1 MKEKIID
8 IKKYTALSL
17 GYLGL
22 LPPLLALGASLTSY
36 LSAMKGFEFNLL
48 YANMILSFLGG
59 THWYAG
65 IISQLGAPIRKIL
78 VGIISSIA
86 GITSLLIGGVI
97 GAFIT
102 AAGLL
107 VLGLIEK
114 YQPLAEGDDIDWYI
128 SLRIKL
134 TVGLTSLLLVS
145 LWLSI

>member
-36 LSAMKGFEFNLL
+36 LSAKEGFEFNLL

-65 IISQLGAPIRKIL
+65 ITSQLGAPTRKIL

-97 GAFIT
+97 GASIT
-102 AAGLL
+102 TAGLL
-107 VLGLIEK
+107 VLGFIEK
-114 YQPLAEGDDIDWYI
+114 SQPLSEEDGIDWYI

-134 TVGLTSLLLVS
+134 TAGLTSLLLVS
-145 LWLSI
+145 LWLSV

>member
-1 MKEKIID
+1 MKEKITD

-22 LPPLLALGASLTSY
+22 LPPLLVLGASLTSY
-36 LSAMKGFEFNLL
+36 TSALEVFEFNLL

-65 IISQLGAPIRKIL
+65 ITSQLGAPIRKIL
-78 VGIISSIA
+78 VGIISSLA
-86 GITSLLIGGVI
+86 GITSMRIEGVI
-97 GAFIT
+97 GAFVT
-102 AAGLL
+102 TAGLL

-114 YQPLAEGDDIDWYI
+114 YQPLSEEDGINWYI

-134 TVGLTSLLLVS
+134 TAGLTSLLLVS
-145 LWLSI
+145 LWLSV

>member
-1 MKEKIID
+1 MEEKIID
-8 IKKYTALSL
+8 IKKYTVLSL

-36 LSAMKGFEFNLL
+36 LSAPEGFEFNLL

-65 IISQLGAPIRKIL
+65 ITSQLGAPIRKIL

-86 GITSLLIGGVI
+86 GITSLLIGGLI

-114 YQPLAEGDDIDWYI
+114 YQPLTEEDGIGWYI

-134 TVGLTSLLLVS
+134 TAGLTSLLLAS
-145 LWLSI
+145 LWMSV

>member
-1 MKEKIID
+1 MNEKS
-8 IKKYTALSL
+8 TATKRHIAITL

-22 LPPLLALGASLTSY
+22 LPPFIGLSASLANYISVQE
-36 LSAMKGFEFNLL
+36 SFDFCLL

-65 IISQLGAPIRKIL
+65 IFSEIGKPKRKIL

-97 GAFIT
+97 GAFMT
-102 AAGLL
+102 TTGLL

-114 YQPLAEGDDIDWYI
+114 YQPLAEGNDINWYI

-134 TVGLTSLLLVS
+134 TVGLTSMLLVS
-145 LWLSI
+145 LWLSV

>member
-1 MKEKIID
+1 MKGKIID

-22 LPPLLALGASLTSY
+22 LPPLLALGVSLTSY
-36 LSAMKGFEFNLL
+36 VSALEGFEFNLL

-65 IISQLGAPIRKIL
+65 ITSQLGAPIRKIL
-78 VGIISSIA
+78 VGIISSLA
-86 GITSLLIGGVI
+86 GITSLLIEGVI

-102 AAGLL
+102 TAGLL
-107 VLGLIEK
+107 VLGLVEK
-114 YQPLAEGDDIDWYI
+114 YQPLSEEDGIDWYI

-134 TVGLTSLLLVS
+134 TAGLTSLLLVS
-145 LWLSI
+145 LWLSV

>member
-22 LPPLLALGASLTSY
+22 LPPLLALGASLTSH
-36 LSAMKGFEFNLL
+36 LSALEGFEFNLL

-65 IISQLGAPIRKIL
+65 ITSQLGAPIRKIL

-86 GITSLLIGGVI
+86 GITSLLIGGLI
-97 GAFIT
+97 GPFIT

-114 YQPLAEGDDIDWYI
+114 YQPLTEEDAIGWYI

-134 TVGLTSLLLVS
+134 TAGLTSLLLAS
-145 LWLSI
+145 LSMSV

>member
-1 MKEKIID
+1 MNEKS
-8 IKKYTALSL
+8 TATKRHTAITL

-22 LPPLLALGASLTSY
+22 LPPFIGLSASLANYISIQE
-36 LSAMKGFEFNLL
+36 SFDFCLL

-65 IISQLGAPIRKIL
+65 ISSQLGAPIRKIL

-86 GITSLLIGGVI
+86 GITSLLIGGII
-97 GAFIT
+97 GAFLT
-102 AAGLL
+102 TTCLL

-114 YQPLAEGDDIDWYI
+114 YHPLAEEDVIDWYI

-134 TVGLTSLLLVS
+134 TAGLTSLLLVS
-145 LWLSI
+145 LWLSV

>member
-1 MKEKIID
+1 MKEKITD

-22 LPPLLALGASLTSY
+22 LPPLLVLGASLTSY
-36 LSAMKGFEFNLL
+36 TSALEVFEFNLL

-65 IISQLGAPIRKIL
+65 ITSQLGAPIRNIL
-78 VGIISSIA
+78 VGIISSLA
-86 GITSLLIGGVI
+86 GITSLLIEGVI

-102 AAGLL
+102 TAGLL
-107 VLGLIEK
+107 VLGLVEK
-114 YQPLAEGDDIDWYI
+114 YQPLSEEDGIDWYI

-134 TVGLTSLLLVS
+134 TAGLTSLLLVS
-145 LWLSI
+145 LWLSV

>member
-1 MKEKIID
+1 MD

-22 LPPLLALGASLTSY
+22 LPPLLALGASFTSY
-36 LSAMKGFEFNLL
+36 LSALEGFEFNLL

-65 IISQLGAPIRKIL
+65 INSQLGAPIKKIL

-86 GITSLLIGGVI
+86 GITSLLIGGI
-97 GAFIT
+97 LGAFMT
-102 AAGLL
+102 TTGLL

-114 YQPLAEGDDIDWYI
+114 YHPLAEEDVIDWYL

-134 TVGLTSLLLVS
+134 TAGLTSLLLVS
-145 LWLSI
+145 LWISV

>member
-36 LSAMKGFEFNLL
+36 LSALEGFEFNLL

-65 IISQLGAPIRKIL
+65 ITSQLGAPIRKIL

-86 GITSLLIGGVI
+86 GITSLLIGGLI

-114 YQPLAEGDDIDWYI
+114 YQPLTEEDGIGWYI

-134 TVGLTSLLLVS
+134 TAGLTSLLLAS
-145 LWLSI
+145 LWMSV

>member
-8 IKKYTALSL
+8 TKKYIALSL

-22 LPPLLALGASLTSY
+22 LPPLLTVGASLTSY
-36 LSAMKGFEFNLL
+36 LSALEGFEFNLL

-65 IISQLGAPIRKIL
+65 ITSQLGAPTRKIL
-78 VGIISSIA
+78 IGIISSIA

-97 GAFIT
+97 GASIT
-102 AAGLL
+102 TAGLL
-107 VLGLIEK
+107 VLGFIEK
-114 YQPLAEGDDIDWYI
+114 YQPLSEEVSIDWYI

-134 TVGLTSLLLVS
+134 TAGLTSLLLVS
-145 LWLSI
+145 LWLSV

>member
-8 IKKYTALSL
+8 TKKYTALTL

-22 LPPLLALGASLTSY
+22 LPPLLTAGASLISH
-36 LSAMKGFEFNLL
+36 LSALEGFEFNLL

-65 IISQLGAPIRKIL
+65 ITSQLGAPIRKIL

-86 GITSLLIGGVI
+86 GITSLLIGGII
-97 GAFIT
+97 GAFMT
-102 AAGLL
+102 TTGLL

-114 YQPLAEGDDIDWYI
+114 YQPLAEEDAIDWYI

-134 TVGLTSLLLVS
+134 TAGLTSLLLVS
-145 LWLSI
+145 LWLSV

>member
-1 MKEKIID
+1 MNEKF
-8 IKKYTALSL
+8 TATKRHTAITL

-22 LPPLLALGASLTSY
+22 LPPFIGLSASLANYISFQE
-36 LSAMKGFEFNLL
+36 SFDFCLL

-65 IISQLGAPIRKIL
+65 IFSEIGKPKRKIL

-86 GITSLLIGGVI
+86 GITSLLIGGII
-97 GAFIT
+97 GAFLT
-102 AAGLL
+102 TTGLL

-114 YQPLAEGDDIDWYI
+114 YRPLAAEDVIDWYI

-134 TVGLTSLLLVS
+134 TAVLASLLLVS
-145 LWLSI
+145 LWLSL

>member
-8 IKKYTALSL
+8 IKKHTALFL

-22 LPPLLALGASLTSY
+22 LPPFLVLGASLTSY
-36 LSAMKGFEFNLL
+36 LSALEGFQFNLL

-65 IISQLGAPIRKIL
+65 ITSQFSAPVRKIL

-86 GITSLLIGGVI
+86 GITSLLIGEVI
-97 GAFIT
+97 GAFLT
-102 AAGLL
+102 TTGLL

-114 YQPLAEGDDIDWYI
+114 YHPLAEEDVIDWYI

-134 TVGLTSLLLVS
+134 TAGLTSLLLVS
-145 LWLSI
+145 LWLSV

>member
-8 IKKYTALSL
+8 IKKHTALFL

-22 LPPLLALGASLTSY
+22 LPPFLVLGASLTSY
-36 LSAMKGFEFNLL
+36 LSALEGFEFNLL

-65 IISQLGAPIRKIL
+65 ITSQFSAPVRKIL

-97 GAFIT
+97 GAFMT
-102 AAGLL
+102 TTGLL

-114 YQPLAEGDDIDWYI
+114 YQPLAEGDGINWYI

-145 LWLSI
+145 LWLSV

>member
-8 IKKYTALSL
+8 TKKYTALTL

-22 LPPLLALGASLTSY
+22 LPPLLTAGASLTSY
-36 LSAMKGFEFNLL
+36 LSAMESFEFNLL

-65 IISQLGAPIRKIL
+65 ITSQLGAPIRKIL

-86 GITSLLIGGVI
+86 GITSLLIGGII
-97 GAFIT
+97 GAFMT
-102 AAGLL
+102 TTGLL

>member
-36 LSAMKGFEFNLL
+36 LSALEGFEFNLL

-65 IISQLGAPIRKIL
+65 VTSQLGAPTRKIL

-86 GITSLLIGGVI
+86 GITSLLIGGLI

-107 VLGLIEK
+107 VLGFIEK
-114 YQPLAEGDDIDWYI
+114 YQSLSEEDSIDWYI

-134 TVGLTSLLLVS
+134 TVGLTSLLMVS
-145 LWLSI
+145 LWLSV

>member
-22 LPPLLALGASLTSY
+22 LPPLLVLGASLTSY
-36 LSAMKGFEFNLL
+36 LSALEGFEFNLL

-65 IISQLGAPIRKIL
+65 ITSQLSAPIRKIL
-78 VGIISSIA
+78 VGIISSLT

-97 GAFIT
+97 GAFMT

-107 VLGLIEK
+107 VLCLIEK
-114 YQPLAEGDDIDWYI
+114 YQPLAEGNGIDWYL

-134 TVGLTSLLLVS
+134 TVGLTSLLLLS
-145 LWLSI
+145 LWLSV

>member
-1 MKEKIID
+1 MID

-22 LPPLLALGASLTSY
+22 LPPLFALGASLTSY
-36 LSAMKGFEFNLL
+36 LSALEGFEFNLL

-65 IISQLGAPIRKIL
+65 ITSQLGAPTRKIL

-86 GITSLLIGGVI
+86 GIVSLLIGGVI
-97 GAFIT
+97 GASIT
-102 AAGLL
+102 TAGLL
-107 VLGLIEK
+107 VLGFIEK
-114 YQPLAEGDDIDWYI
+114 YQPLSEEDSIDWYI

-134 TVGLTSLLLVS
+134 TVGLTSLLMVS
-145 LWLSI
+145 LWLSV

>member
-1 MKEKIID
+1 MKGKIID

-22 LPPLLALGASLTSY
+22 LPPLLALGVSLTGY
-36 LSAMKGFEFNLL
+36 TSALEGFEFNLL

-65 IISQLGAPIRKIL
+65 ITSQLGAPIRKIL
-78 VGIISSIA
+78 VGIISSLA
-86 GITSLLIGGVI
+86 GITSLLIEGVI

-102 AAGLL
+102 TAGLL
-107 VLGLIEK
+107 VLGLVEK
-114 YQPLAEGDDIDWYI
+114 YQPLSEEDGIDWYI

-134 TVGLTSLLLVS
+134 TAGLTSLLLVS
-145 LWLSI
+145 LWLSV

>member
-22 LPPLLALGASLTSY
+22 LPPLLALGASLNSY
-36 LSAMKGFEFNLL
+36 LSAMEGFEFNLL

-65 IISQLGAPIRKIL
+65 ITSQLGAPTRKIL

-86 GITSLLIGGVI
+86 GITSLLIGGII
-97 GAFIT
+97 GAFMT
-102 AAGLL
+102 TTGLL

-114 YQPLAEGDDIDWYI
+114 YQPLTEGDGIDWYI
-128 SLRIKL
+128 SLMIKL

-145 LWLSI
+145 LWLSV

>member
-36 LSAMKGFEFNLL
+36 LSAMEGFEFNLL

-65 IISQLGAPIRKIL
+65 ITSQLGAPIRKIL

-86 GITSLLIGGVI
+86 GITSLLIGGII
-97 GAFIT
+97 GAFMT
-102 AAGLL
+102 TTGLL
-107 VLGLIEK
+107 ALCLIEK
-114 YQPLAEGDDIDWYI
+114 YQPLTEGDGIDWYI
-128 SLRIKL
+128 PLRIKL

-145 LWLSI
+145 LWLSV

>member
-1 MKEKIID
+1 MEEKIID

-36 LSAMKGFEFNLL
+36 LSALEGFEFNLL

-65 IISQLGAPIRKIL
+65 ITSQLDAPIRKIL

-86 GITSLLIGGVI
+86 GITSLLIGGI
-97 GAFIT
+97 LGAFMT
-102 AAGLL
+102 TTGLL

-114 YQPLAEGDDIDWYI
+114 YQPLAEENGIDWYI
-128 SLRIKL
+128 SLRFKL
-134 TVGLTSLLLVS
+134 TAGLTSFLLAS
-145 LWLSI
+145 LWMSV

>member
-36 LSAMKGFEFNLL
+36 LSALEGFEFNLL

-65 IISQLGAPIRKIL
+65 ITSQLGAPIRKIL

-86 GITSLLIGGVI
+86 GITSLLIGGLI

-114 YQPLAEGDDIDWYI
+114 YQPLAEEDGIDWYI

-134 TVGLTSLLLVS
+134 TAGLTSLLLVS
-145 LWLSI
+145 LWLSV

>member
-1 MKEKIID
+1 MKEKITD

-22 LPPLLALGASLTSY
+22 LPPLLALGASLNSY
-36 LSAMKGFEFNLL
+36 LSALEGFEFNLL

-65 IISQLGAPIRKIL
+65 ITSQLGAPIRKIL

-97 GAFIT
+97 GASIT
-102 AAGLL
+102 TAGLL
-107 VLGLIEK
+107 VLGFIEK
-114 YQPLAEGDDIDWYI
+114 YQPLSEEDSIDWYI

-145 LWLSI
+145 LWLSV

>member
-22 LPPLLALGASLTSY
+22 LPPLLALGASLTSH

-65 IISQLGAPIRKIL
+65 ITSQLGAPIRKIL

>member
-22 LPPLLALGASLTSY
+22 LPPLLALGASLTSH
-36 LSAMKGFEFNLL
+36 LSALEGFEFNLL

-65 IISQLGAPIRKIL
+65 ITSQLGAPTRKIL

-102 AAGLL
+102 TAGLL
-107 VLGLIEK
+107 VLGFIEK
-114 YQPLAEGDDIDWYI
+114 YQPLSEEDGIDWYI

-134 TVGLTSLLLVS
+134 TAGLTSLLLVS
-145 LWLSI
+145 LWLSV

>member
-8 IKKYTALSL
+8 TKKHTALTL

-22 LPPLLALGASLTSY
+22 LPPLLTAGASLTSY
-36 LSAMKGFEFNLL
+36 LSALEGFEFNLL

-65 IISQLGAPIRKIL
+65 ITSQLGAPTRKLL

-102 AAGLL
+102 TAGLL
-107 VLGLIEK
+107 VLGFIEK
-114 YQPLAEGDDIDWYI
+114 SQPLSEEDGIDWYI

-134 TVGLTSLLLVS
+134 TAGLTSLLLVS
-145 LWLSI
+145 LWLSV